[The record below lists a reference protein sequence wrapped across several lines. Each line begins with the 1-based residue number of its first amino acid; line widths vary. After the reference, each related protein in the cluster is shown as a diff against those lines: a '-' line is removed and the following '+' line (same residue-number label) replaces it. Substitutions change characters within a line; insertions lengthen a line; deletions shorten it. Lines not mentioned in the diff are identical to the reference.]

1 MLEVPLLNQKT
12 NRSPMA
18 SNTRYW
24 TGLDELDATESYRE
38 QAGQEFPVAQSTEE
52 FLADE
57 RLNSTHTGRRDFLKF
72 MGFSVTAATLA
83 ACETPVIKSIPYTI
97 KPEEITPGVANYY
110 ASTYYDGQDYGNI
123 LVKTREGRP
132 IFIKSNPAAGAGK
145 VGVRVNASVLG
156 LYDSARLKAP
166 QKGGEEVSWAALDAD
181 VTAAL
186 GGTGRKVV
194 LTHTVVSPS
203 LRRAIAAFCTARG
216 AEHIQYD
223 AVSYQGIREAHRRV
237 FGVDAVPTYA
247 LGGARTIVSL
257 GADFL
262 NAWGDVPSMTAGWA
276 AGRKPEAGTMSRM
289 HAFEAVMSVTGSNAD
304 VRTMCRP
311 SEQGKVAAALLAAV
325 TGGTA
330 PALEEG
336 LAAAVKQAAADL
348 KTSGA
353 ASVVVSGSNDPNVQ
367 EVVAA
372 INVALGAY
380 ATTVDIRRPWSL
392 GRGDDRAVSA
402 LVKDMAAGKVDVL
415 IVHGANPVYNYAGG
429 AAFAE
434 ALPKVKASVST
445 ALFADE
451 TASACTHIAP
461 DHHFLESW
469 GDAQRTADR
478 IDLQQPT
485 IAPLYGTRAA
495 GESILRWTGDATT
508 DWYTYLRTTHNAAY
522 TPAAMYTD
530 GTWNVALHNGH
541 FPSSVPMADLSAV
554 SATSTGMAAAPST
567 SPAATLT
574 GVAAAVA
581 AATAAK
587 GGAFELEIFQMQT
600 IGAGGQSANPMLQ
613 ETPDPLTKITWDN
626 YVTMS
631 RADMEALGLNL
642 YIGQEKPA
650 SVVKVTVGGVSVE
663 APAILLPGQKS
674 GTVGLALGYGRG
686 AKGEAIG
693 KAAFS
698 VGEDGKFLT
707 REDGTPVPIGVNAFP
722 FVQVV
727 DGVQQYHALDAK
739 VEATGATHPI
749 ACTQIQATDMDR
761 TSIVKETTFGAYFAE
776 KGAKKGQAS
785 WNKLITLAVH
795 EDVNGDGT
803 INAQDSKPTSAFDLW
818 HEHPVE
824 NVGHRWG
831 MTIDLT
837 TCTGCSACVTACHI
851 ENNVPVVGKDEVRR
865 HRDMHW
871 MRIDRFF
878 ASDYSLERGEE
889 EGVGKIGSYRR
900 MEDPSENPAT
910 VHMPM
915 MCQHCNHA
923 PCETVCPVVATT
935 HSNEGLNQMTYNRCI
950 GTRYCAN
957 NCPYKVRRFNWF
969 NYPGY
974 KKFSQFNPAADAIT
988 RMVLNP
994 DVTVRSRGVMEK
1006 CSMCV
1011 QRIQAGKLQAKKDGT
1026 PVVDGS
1032 IVTACAEACP
1042 THAISFGDLNDTGSE
1057 VRAISETN
1065 RAYHALEEIGVK
1077 PNIFYMT
1084 KVRNTESNLA

>member
-1 MLEVPLLNQKT
+1 MLEVPLLNQTT

-38 QAGQEFPVAQSTEE
+38 QAAQEFPAVQSTEE

-83 ACETPVIKSIPYTI
+83 ACEAPVIKSIPYTI

-110 ASTYYDGQDYGNI
+110 ASTFYNGQDYGNI

-132 IFIKSNPAAGAGK
+132 IFVKSNTAAGTGK

-156 LYDSARLKAP
+156 LYDSARLQGPRKA
-166 QKGGEEVSWAALDAD
+166 GEAIEWSALDGA

-186 GGTGRKVV
+186 AGTGRKVV

-203 LRRAIAAFCTARG
+203 LRRAIAAFCAARG

-223 AVSYQGIREAHRRV
+223 AVSYQGIREAHRKV
-237 FGVDAVPTYA
+237 FGIDAVPTYTLSA
-247 LGGARTIVSL
+247 ARTVVTI
-257 GADFL
+257 GADLL
-262 NAWGDVPSMTAGWA
+262 NAWGDVPGMTAGWA
-276 AGRKPEAGTMSRM
+276 AGRRPESGTMSRM
-289 HAFEAVMSVTGSNAD
+289 HAFESVMTVTGSNAD
-304 VRTMCRP
+304 VRTMVRP
-311 SEQGKVAAALLAAV
+311 SDAGKVAAALLAAV
-325 TGGTA
+325 GGGVAA

-336 LAAAVKQAAADL
+336 IAAGVKQAAADL
-348 KTSGA
+348 KASGA
-353 ASVVVSGSNDPNVQ
+353 ASVVVCGSNDPNVQ
-367 EVVAA
+367 ELVAA
-372 INVALGAY
+372 INATLGAY
-380 ATTVDIRRPWSL
+380 GTTVDIARPWAL
-392 GRGDDRAVSA
+392 GRGDDRAMAA

-415 IVHGANPVYNYAGG
+415 IVHGANPAYSYGGG
-429 AAFAE
+429 AAFAD

-451 TASACTHIAP
+451 TASACTFIAP
-461 DHHFLESW
+461 DHHYLESW

-485 IAPLYGTRAA
+485 IAPLYATRAA
-495 GESILRWTGDATT
+495 GESFLRWTGDAATE
-508 DWYTYLRTTHNAAY
+508 WYTYVRATHNAGY

-530 GTWNVALHNGH
+530 STWNVALHNGH
-541 FPSSVPMADLSAV
+541 FPAAPVAVPAAAPAANLGGAAAAV
-554 SATSTGMAAAPST
+554 SAVA
-567 SPAATLT
+567 
-574 GVAAAVA
+574 GV
-581 AATAAK
+581 K
-587 GGAFELEIFQMQT
+587 GGAFELALYQKQT
-600 IGAGGQSANPMLQ
+600 IGQGDQAANPMLQ

-626 YVTMS
+626 YVTMA
-631 RADMEALGLNL
+631 RVDMEALGLNL

-650 SVVKVTVGGVSVE
+650 SVVKLTAGEVTVE
-663 APAILLPGQKS
+663 APAILLPGQKP
-674 GTVGLALGYGRG
+674 GTVGLALGFGRG

-698 VGEDGKFLT
+698 VGEDGAFLT

-722 FVQVV
+722 FVQLA
-727 DGVQQYHALDAK
+727 DGIQQYHALEVA
-739 VEATGATHPI
+739 VEATGRTFPI

-761 TSIVKETTFGAYFAE
+761 TSIVKETTFDSYLAE

-795 EDVNGDGT
+795 EDVNGDGK
-803 INAQDSKPTSAFDLW
+803 INAQDSKATSAFDLW

-878 ASDYSLERGEE
+878 ASDFSLERGEE

-1011 QRIQAGKLQAKKDGT
+1011 QRIQAGKLEAKKNGT
-1026 PVVDGS
+1026 PVVDGAV
-1032 IVTACAEACP
+1032 VTACAEACP
-1042 THAISFGDLNDTGSE
+1042 TQAISFGDLNDTGAQ

-1084 KVRNTESNLA
+1084 KVRNTESNPV